1 VRNVLTSFEGRF
13 AGCML
18 LFCAD
23 PHALPSIQ
31 SYQSEARPEGAPV
44 HTIVDC
50 ERWQQHWGIT
60 AKHAIKWDTV
70 LFLVVPVLAV
80 HTSPL
85 LQTRL
90 KKVFTTCVILVAL
103 QSFVLMSVS
112 FATRII
118 ASLDLPVCC

>member
-1 VRNVLTSFEGRF
+1 MRSK
-13 AGCML
+13 
-18 LFCAD
+18 
-23 PHALPSIQ
+23 
-31 SYQSEARPEGAPV
+31 
-44 HTIVDC
+44 VDC
-50 ERWQQHWGIT
+50 ERWQHTGGYWCKACIQ
-60 AKHAIKWDTV
+60 WDTM
-70 LFLVVPVLAV
+70 LSLYSLAEPVLAV

-112 FATRII
+112 FTDRVI